1 MLQLK
6 SSIKRRY
13 FASLRLITLLKKS
26 GIIKYTSTNQLYML
40 HMPSLNQTKPD
51 TSSLQRHYV
60 MVTTMLEKSLVLYGG
75 MAHCSN
81 RSPELQTRIPFQKV
95 GFSIMNTFYSY
106 FITLNFAVIKSYL
119 KEILNKQIHVTAY
132 N

>member
-1 MLQLK
+1 
-6 SSIKRRY
+6 
-13 FASLRLITLLKKS
+13 
-26 GIIKYTSTNQLYML
+26 
-40 HMPSLNQTKPD
+40 MPSLNQTKPD

-95 GFSIMNTFYSY
+95 GFSIMTTFYSY